1 MDDNAHHSGYVKM
14 TSSISMLE
22 INKIHQGDCIEI
34 MKNIDDKSVDV
45 ILCDLPYGVTN
56 RNKWDRI
63 IPIDLLW
70 KEYKRILKEKG
81 IIILTATQPFASRLI
96 MSNLEMF
103 RYDLIWE
110 KPLATGFLNANRMP
124 LRNHESILVFYNSL
138 PIYNPQN
145 TEGKPY
151 KMVRRSDSTDY
162 GEVKNLHQET
172 NNVDGKRFPKSVIK
186 FSSDKEKIHPT
197 QKPLALFEYLILTY
211 SEKNALVLDNC
222 MGSGTTAVAC
232 LNLNRNFIGIEL
244 EQKYVD
250 IGNQRIM
257 EVKSGCNAN
266 DDGIPPNNK
275 LLGILPNEL

>member
-1 MDDNAHHSGYVKM
+1 
-14 TSSISMLE
+14 MLE
-22 INKIHQGDCIEI
+22 INKIHQGDCLEI
-34 MKNIDDKSVDV
+34 MKNIDNKSVDV

-56 RNKWDRI
+56 RNKWDCI

-70 KEYKRILKEKG
+70 KEYKRVLKEKG

-138 PIYNPQN
+138 PIYNPQK

-186 FSSDKEKIHPT
+186 FSSDKEKLHPT

-211 SEKNALVLDNC
+211 SDKGALVLDNC

-244 EQKYVD
+244 EQRYVD
-250 IGNQRIM
+250 ICNKRIM
-257 EVKSGCNAN
+257 EVKSGCDAN

>member
-1 MDDNAHHSGYVKM
+1 
-14 TSSISMLE
+14 MLE
-22 INKIHQGDCIEI
+22 INRIHQGDCLILMKEI
-34 MKNIDDKSVDV
+34 PDKSVNL

-56 RNKWDRI
+56 RNKWDCI
-63 IPIDLLW
+63 IPIELLW
-70 KEYKRILKEKG
+70 KEYKRVLKEKG

-138 PIYNPQN
+138 PIYNPQK

-186 FSSDKEKIHPT
+186 FSSDKEKLHPT

-211 SEKNALVLDNC
+211 SDKGALVLDNC

-244 EQKYVD
+244 EQKYID
-250 IGNQRIM
+250 ICNKRIM
-257 EVKSGCNAN
+257 EVKSGCDAN

>member
-1 MDDNAHHSGYVKM
+1 MF
-14 TSSISMLE
+14 E
-22 INKIHQGDCIEI
+22 INKIHQGNCLEV
-34 MKNIDDKSVDV
+34 MKDIDNNSVDV
-45 ILCDLPYGVTN
+45 ILCDLPYGVT
-56 RNKWDRI
+56 RNKWDCI
-63 IPIDLLW
+63 IPIELLW
-70 KEYKRILKEKG
+70 KEYKRVLKEKG

-138 PIYNPQN
+138 PIYNPQK

-186 FSSDKEKIHPT
+186 FSSDKEKLHPT

-244 EQKYVD
+244 EQRYVD
-250 IGNQRIM
+250 ICNKRIM
-257 EVKSGCNAN
+257 EVKSGCDAN

>member
-1 MDDNAHHSGYVKM
+1 
-14 TSSISMLE
+14 
-22 INKIHQGDCIEI
+22 
-34 MKNIDDKSVDV
+34 MKQIDDKSVDV

-56 RNKWDRI
+56 RNKWDCI
-63 IPIDLLW
+63 IPIELLW
-70 KEYKRILKEKG
+70 KEYKRVLKEKG

-110 KPLATGFLNANRMP
+110 KPLATGFLNANRIP

-138 PIYNPQN
+138 PIYNPQK

-151 KMVRRSDSTDY
+151 KMVRLSDSTDH
-162 GEVKNLHQET
+162 GEIKNLHQET

-186 FSSDKEKIHPT
+186 FSSDKEKLHPT

-244 EQKYVD
+244 EQRYID
-250 IGNQRIM
+250 ICNKRIM

>member
-1 MDDNAHHSGYVKM
+1 
-14 TSSISMLE
+14 MLE
-22 INKIHQGDCIEI
+22 INKIHQGNCLEV
-34 MKNIDDKSVDV
+34 MKDIDNNSVDV
-45 ILCDLPYGVTN
+45 ILCDLPYGVT
-56 RNKWDRI
+56 RNKWDCI
-63 IPIDLLW
+63 IPIELLW
-70 KEYKRILKEKG
+70 KEYKRVLKEKG

-138 PIYNPQN
+138 PIYNPQK

-186 FSSDKEKIHPT
+186 FSSDKEKLHPT

-244 EQKYVD
+244 EQRYVD
-250 IGNQRIM
+250 ICNKRIM
-257 EVKSGCNAN
+257 EVKSGCDAN